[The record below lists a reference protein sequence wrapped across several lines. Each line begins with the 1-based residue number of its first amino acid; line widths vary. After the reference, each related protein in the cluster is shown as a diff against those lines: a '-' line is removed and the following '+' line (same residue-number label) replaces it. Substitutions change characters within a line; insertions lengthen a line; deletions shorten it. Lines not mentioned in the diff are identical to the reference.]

1 MLLSHYSRRLSSL
14 ATRAICSH
22 LHNKLNVASVVE
34 ARRREA
40 VVPLSPPD
48 IPCQCQLQFQH
59 FFSAARP
66 FIPSFFS
73 SVCLAVRSC
82 VFMRSAK
89 AINIVIIA
97 TFTSPR
103 LPGDSTFSIHRSPFT
118 VCHSP
123 FVVISRSAAPRIHF
137 VAPSHYTDVLSWR
150 YSLYSVSGCPVL
162 VASCR
167 LNGFH
172 PETLPRG

>member
-40 VVPLSPPD
+40 IVPLSPPD

-97 TFTSPR
+97 TFTSPVCQAIQH
-103 LPGDSTFSIHRSPFT
+103 SAFTVHHSPFH
-118 VCHSP
+118 HSP

-137 VAPSHYTDVLSWR
+137 VAPSHYTDVLSRR
-150 YSLYSVSGCPVL
+150 YSLTIALPVAL
-162 VASCR
+162 CWLPVAA
-167 LNGFH
+167 
-172 PETLPRG
+172 

>member
-1 MLLSHYSRRLSSL
+1 MLQVSLRRAVEKLLSLF
-14 ATRAICSH
+14 
-22 LHNKLNVASVVE
+22 
-34 ARRREA
+34 
-40 VVPLSPPD
+40 PPPD

-97 TFTSPR
+97 TFTSPVCQAIQH
-103 LPGDSTFSIHRSPFT
+103 SAFT
-118 VCHSP
+118 VHHSP
-123 FVVISRSAAPRIHF
+123 FAIHHSSSF
-137 VAPSHYTDVLSWR
+137 RALLPHGFILWLLLTTLKSYLGDTLTI
-150 YSLYSVSGCPVL
+150 
-162 VASCR
+162 ACR
-167 LNGFH
+167 LPCAGCQLP
-172 PETLPRG
+172 PEWFPSWNFASWLILHDY

>member
-1 MLLSHYSRRLSSL
+1 MGRTIVLLSHYSRRLSSL

-34 ARRREA
+34 AGTREA

-97 TFTSPR
+97 TFTSPVCQAIQH
-103 LPGDSTFSIHRSPFT
+103 SAFT
-118 VCHSP
+118 VHHSP
-123 FVVISRSAAPRIHF
+123 FAIHHSSSF
-137 VAPSHYTDVLSWR
+137 RALLPHGFILWLLLTTLMSYLGDTLSIALPVAPCWL
-150 YSLYSVSGCPVL
+150 PV
-162 VASCR
+162 AA
-167 LNGFH
+167 
-172 PETLPRG
+172 